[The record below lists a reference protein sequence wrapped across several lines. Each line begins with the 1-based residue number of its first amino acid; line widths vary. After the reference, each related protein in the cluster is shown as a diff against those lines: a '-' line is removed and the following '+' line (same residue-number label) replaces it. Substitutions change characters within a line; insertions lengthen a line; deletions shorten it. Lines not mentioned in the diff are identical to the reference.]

1 MSLIL
6 DGTTGVPVTTVTGTL
21 PVANGGTGGSTS
33 TGTGAV
39 VLTTSPTISAPTL
52 SGPTIS
58 APVLSGTATGTYTLG
73 GTPTITAPTI
83 SAPVLSGTTTGTY
96 TLGGTPT
103 ISSPTLVTPALG
115 TPASGTLTNCTGVAA
130 AALPAGSVLQVVST
144 TKTDVFTTT
153 STSFVDVTGLSVSIT
168 PSSASNKIL
177 VLVQVNGSQD
187 VAVNRTYLKLLR
199 DSTAINMG
207 DAAGSR
213 IRGFGGFSAAD
224 HSIASCP
231 VSGMFLDSPATTS
244 STTYKLQVVLAAGS
258 GTCFINRTDLDGDE
272 VGQIRTASTITVMEI
287 KA

>member
-144 TKTDVFTTT
+144 TKTDTT
-153 STSFVDVTGLSVSIT
+153 SVSAYGYTDIPGMTVTIT
-168 PSSASNKIL
+168 PSSVNSKIL
-177 VLVQVNGSQD
+177 ISFSINVGCTNHSSVRLMRGSTPIVGNAGGGARTSSTGANGYNGD
-187 VAVNRTYLKLLR
+187 NAMIVAL
-199 DSTAINMG
+199 
-207 DAAGSR
+207 
-213 IRGFGGFSAAD
+213 
-224 HSIASCP
+224 
-231 VSGMFLDSPATTS
+231 SGEYLDSPTTTS
-244 STTYKLQVVLAAGS
+244 ATVYKLQGWADGGANPLYV
-258 GTCFINRTDLDGDE
+258 NRSVADYDSWIGF
-272 VGQIRTASTITVMEI
+272 RTISTITVMEI
-287 KA
+287 KG